1 MSTTPTTAMLLAA
14 GLGSRMRPLTLTTP
28 KPLIVVGGKPLIDWT
43 LDPLIA
49 AGINRA
55 VVNVHYLPDQLRRHL
70 SARPEAVV
78 SDESDALLD
87 TGGGVVKA
95 LPHLGKS
102 PFFVCNCD
110 GILTN
115 ATTAFARVAAA
126 WNDDHHDVVMLVHP
140 LKTAHGFDGRGDFFV
155 AADGALR
162 RRGLAVEAPYIY
174 AGVYLMHP
182 RVLAGETAI
191 PFSMNR
197 VWDKAIAAGRMSA
210 VIHDG
215 DWFHVGTPEAVA
227 ETNTLLA
234 ACMS

>member
-14 GLGSRMRPLTLTTP
+14 GLGNRMRPLTLTTP

-115 ATTAFARVAAA
+115 ATAAFSPTTVTGNGPTTLTFTVPATVA
-126 WNDDHHDVVMLVHP
+126 
-140 LKTAHGFDGRGDFFV
+140 GGSGR
-155 AADGALR
+155 
-162 RRGLAVEAPYIY
+162 
-174 AGVYLMHP
+174 
-182 RVLAGETAI
+182 
-191 PFSMNR
+191 
-197 VWDKAIAAGRMSA
+197 
-210 VIHDG
+210 
-215 DWFHVGTPEAVA
+215 
-227 ETNTLLA
+227 
-234 ACMS
+234 